1 MATYLLDSDVIIEF
15 LKDNKNTVK
24 LINKIG
30 DEGLSCSV
38 LTIIEVKRGLKSKQ
52 EKESA
57 DLFKII
63 EAFPVNKQIA
73 ELAVAL
79 AREWQ
84 KKGKLLQLVDVVIAA
99 TCIVNDLILVTY
111 NKRDY
116 PMKELRLI

>member
-38 LTIIEVKRGLKSKQ
+38 LTIIEVKRGLTPKQ

-73 ELAVAL
+73 ELAVVL
-79 AREWQ
+79 AYEWQ
-84 KKGKLLQLVDVVIAA
+84 KKSKFLQLVDVVIAA
-99 TCIVNDLILVTY
+99 TCIVNDLILITY

-116 PMKELRLI
+116 PMKELKLI

>member
-1 MATYLLDSDVIIEF
+1 VATYLLDSDVIIEF

-24 LINKIG
+24 LINKIE

-38 LTIIEVKRGLKSKQ
+38 LTIIEVKRGLTPKQ

-84 KKGKLLQLVDVVIAA
+84 KKGKFLQLVDVVIAA
-99 TCIVNDLILVTY
+99 TCIVNDLILITY

-116 PMKELRLI
+116 PMKELKLI

>member
-24 LINKIG
+24 LINKIE

-38 LTIIEVKRGLKSKQ
+38 LTIIEVKRGLTPKQ

-73 ELAVAL
+73 ELAVVL
-79 AREWQ
+79 AYEWQ
-84 KKGKLLQLVDVVIAA
+84 KKSKFLQLVDVVIAA
-99 TCIVNDLILVTY
+99 TCIVNDLILITY

-116 PMKELRLI
+116 PMKELKLI